1 MSGIEKINLESED
14 LIAERIEQLKAL
26 FPEIATEGR
35 LPSKSKESSTPP
47 PIEQNRLREAAAH
60 PGRRGG
66 RGTGALCFHMA
77 W

>member
-35 LPSKSKESSTPP
+35 LPSKSK
-47 PIEQNRLREAAAH
+47 
-60 PGRRGG
+60 
-66 RGTGALCFHMA
+66 
-77 W
+77 